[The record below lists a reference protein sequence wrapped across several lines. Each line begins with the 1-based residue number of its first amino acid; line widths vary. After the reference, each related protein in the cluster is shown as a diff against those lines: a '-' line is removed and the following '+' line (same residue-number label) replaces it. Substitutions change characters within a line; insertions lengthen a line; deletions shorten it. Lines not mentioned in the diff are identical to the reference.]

1 MKNNKKVWIIG
12 DIHGCY
18 HTLKALYEQIP
29 PGSEIWSVGDL
40 IDRGMYSLEVIEF
53 IQEKGIKALC
63 GNHEYMMLADR
74 GEIYDTFYG
83 MYSSLRYTD
92 WGGNGGVQAFESFVK
107 KHKAPFSDILEYI
120 KTLPYYKVFDDIV
133 DEQGRKLLITHA
145 QSLNYIE
152 KYFEYKERIKT
163 IERTSDNDF
172 KYIELK
178 SFIDN
183 AKNNMV
189 WNRNIPKKISKK
201 YFNIFG
207 HTYISVLSSKMG
219 DEEFDASFIQKYSIL
234 INREKGYGAIDTN
247 PFLTTIEVERR
258 ETEQSQYEI
267 KRGKYLTAIA
277 FPTMEVIQ
285 QKNIEPENIY

>member
-53 IQEKGIKALC
+53 IQEKGIKAIC
-63 GNHEYMMLADR
+63 GNHEDMMLADR
-74 GEIYDTFYG
+74 GEIYDTSYG
-83 MYSSLRYTD
+83 MYSSSRYTD

-107 KHKAPFSDILEYI
+107 KYKAPFSDILEYI

-145 QSLNYIE
+145 QSLDYIE
-152 KYFEYKERIKT
+152 KYFEYKERFNR
-163 IERTSDNDF
+163 IEKIEDNEF
-172 KYIELK
+172 QYVELE

-183 AKNNMV
+183 AENNMI
-189 WNRNIPKKISKK
+189 WSRNIPKKISKK

-207 HTYISVLSSKMG
+207 HTYISALSMKMNNK
-219 DEEFDASFIQKYSIL
+219 EFDSSFIKEHSIL
-234 INREKGYGAIDTN
+234 INKEKGYSAIDTN
-247 PFLTTIEVERR
+247 PFLTKIESKKRFTKKSE
-258 ETEQSQYEI
+258 YEM